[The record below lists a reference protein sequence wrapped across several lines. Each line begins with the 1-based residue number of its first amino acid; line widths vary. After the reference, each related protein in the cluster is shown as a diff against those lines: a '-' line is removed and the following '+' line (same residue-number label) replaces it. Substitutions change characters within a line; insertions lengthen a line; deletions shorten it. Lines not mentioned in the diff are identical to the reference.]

1 MKIQINNLNIK
12 RISPII
18 IILLILPGFL
28 FIPKVFAYS
37 ESYNNISVKTARKM
51 IKKSKHSDLL
61 ILDVR
66 TEAEYSM
73 THLYNA
79 VQLSLDD
86 LEDSISKIEE
96 YMDNIVIVYCK
107 SGGRSKNSSQILVD
121 EGFSSVYNMEGG
133 ILAWID
139 AEYPVWSISHNVVV
153 EDKGNI
159 EITPRIIESCSCG
172 CPEENINDPQSDTEI
187 SVEIN
192 VLKENGTYKEVLI
205 EYEINEISYETLMKR
220 TLLFSSES
228 HSNEAN
234 EYYELYY
241 YEISTLDYS
250 RRFYLLSYHSETND
264 YNFSITSILTPSD
277 SDFYEKIETMI
288 MYIPKGESKLTT
300 IDLID
305 FKKEIKVSEYYQDI
319 GKAAKKLAKEY
330 RKSEDDILKKFSRNY
345 RTISKEMREFSQFIK
360 KDLYV
365 YDFYTEESSAIIID
379 PIEPPPG
386 GGGETGCFGGD
397 PEEDCFWCEVVAVVS
412 GVAICAAIIAA
423 TYGTGGEL
431 CVYILEMFH
440 LTGSSYIA
448 CQLAGCC

>member
-1 MKIQINNLNIK
+1 MKIKKKNLNIK
-12 RISPII
+12 RITPILV
-18 IILLILPGFL
+18 ILLLLPGFL
-28 FIPKVFAYS
+28 FIPQVFAYS

-66 TEAEYSM
+66 TDTEYSV
-73 THLYNA
+73 THLYDA

-121 EGFSSVYNMEGG
+121 EGFSNVFNMEGG

-139 AEYPVWSISHNVVV
+139 AEYPVWSISHNVVI

-172 CPEENINDPQSDTEI
+172 CPEGDINDPQSDTEI
-187 SVEIN
+187 SFEIN
-192 VLKENGTYKEVLI
+192 VLKENRTYKEVLI
-205 EYEINEISYETLMKR
+205 EYEIDENSYETLMKR

-234 EYYELYY
+234 KYYELYY

-250 RRFYLLSYHSETND
+250 RRFYLLSYQSETND
-264 YNFSITSILTPSD
+264 YNFSITSILKPSD

-288 MYIPKGESKLTT
+288 IYIPKGESKLTT

-319 GKAAKKLAKEY
+319 GKAAQKLAKEY
-330 RKSEDDILKKFSRNY
+330 RKSEDDILKKFSENY

-360 KDLYV
+360 KDLYE

-386 GGGETGCFGGD
+386 GGGGGGDGDNVLTCIICIGGCSLAILLGCVAACIAYPIFCPVCLAVMEYMEVTMTGC
-397 PEEDCFWCEVVAVVS
+397 EVA
-412 GVAICAAIIAA
+412 
-423 TYGTGGEL
+423 
-431 CVYILEMFH
+431 CVWI
-440 LTGSSYIA
+440 GA
-448 CQLAGCC
+448 C